1 MKKLNL
7 FNLAWPIFI
16 ETAMFILLGF
26 IDVYILSSYDDL
38 AASSV
43 NTANQTISIV
53 TIVFQILSTAGAVMI
68 SQYLGAGKRKDASLV
83 SVLLITSQLFFGVII
98 SVIFLLFNR
107 PVLMLIGADG
117 QILEYASGYLTLVGG
132 TMMFQALMNACA
144 VIIRNHGMTKLPM
157 FVTAGMNV
165 LNTGLDLLTV
175 PTMGVTGAAIATAIS
190 RIICSIVLVII
201 LFKKIESQSAFK
213 LLKPFPKKEFLSMLK
228 IGVPSAME
236 TFLYNLSQLAITSI
250 VLYCL
255 SENELIAKTYLQ
267 IITMFFYLFSMAIGQ
282 ASQIMIGHLVGAKE
296 YDEAYRQGLRSY
308 RTALIITVITCI
320 IGIVLRKPLISVF
333 TDNPEVI
340 AIGCTILLMNAFLE
354 FGRTTNLVIINCMRG
369 AGDVYFPAICAV
381 LSNWVI
387 SVGCSYLLA
396 VVCGMGIYG
405 LWIALAADEC
415 VRGIM
420 MIIRWKSGA
429 WRAKRVVKESDGEE
443 STTNQFVLAN
453 EKGAVALSPQKE
465 KDRVA

>member
-7 FNLAWPIFI
+7 FHLAWPIFI

-43 NTANQTISIV
+43 NTATQTISIV
-53 TIVFQILSTAGAVMI
+53 TIVFQILSTAGGVMI
-68 SQYLGAGKRKDASLV
+68 SQYLGAEKRKDASLV

-98 SVIFLLFNR
+98 SVIFLLFDR

-117 QILEYASGYLTLVGG
+117 QILEYASGYLFIVGG

-165 LNTGLDLLTV
+165 LNTGLDLIMV
-175 PTMGVTGAAIATAIS
+175 PMMGVQGAAIATGVS
-190 RIICSIVLVII
+190 RIISSIVLLII
-201 LFKKIESQSAFK
+201 LFKKIESPSALK
-213 LLKPFPKKEFLSMLK
+213 LLKPFPRGEFLSMLK

-236 TFLYNLSQLAITSI
+236 TFLYNLSQLLITSI

-267 IITMFFYLFSMAIGQ
+267 IITTFFYLFAMAIGQ

-429 WRAKRVVKESDGEE
+429 WRAKRVVKEPDREE